1 MVPYNWHERDE
12 VIIHHETPNSH
23 LRQSDR
29 AHHAHHVL
37 VRTRFALGRPSI
49 ILVLLLPVYDR
60 ECARAHSYKGRSR
73 EEDSELRRYR
83 GTQGIRRALS

>member
-1 MVPYNWHERDE
+1 M
-12 VIIHHETPNSH
+12 HHETPNSH

-29 AHHAHHVL
+29 ARHAHHLL

-49 ILVLLLPVYDR
+49 ILFLLLAMHDR
-60 ECARAHSYKGRSR
+60 ECARAHNYKGRDR

-83 GTQGIRRALS
+83 GTQGIHRALS